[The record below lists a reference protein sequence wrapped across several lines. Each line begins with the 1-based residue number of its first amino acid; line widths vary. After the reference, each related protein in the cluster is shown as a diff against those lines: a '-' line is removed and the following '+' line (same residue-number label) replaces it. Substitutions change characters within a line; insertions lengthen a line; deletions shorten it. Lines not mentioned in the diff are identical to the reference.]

1 MKVKLLTFQI
11 LFILP
16 LFLMMLIHVLN
27 SLKVFQQNPLV
38 RNSVVWKKSEQNQK
52 KLELFTSYPKK
63 NQQENPLLE
72 ESQVKFEN
80 DILTISKPI
89 LANNELIGI
98 ISVTRSL
105 DDLFKKK
112 TQYLQIGVTSI
123 LLISIMLI
131 LIILWYQN
139 SLTKPLKELS
149 LAATTISK
157 GKNYLVRAKKISFDE
172 FGKLTDVFNEM
183 LDSLRGV

>member
-1 MKVKLLTFQI
+1 MAWILYKNDIKNTAELIKTNFESQI
-11 LFILP
+11 INFSN
-16 LFLMMLIHVLN
+16 LIYPAL
-27 SLKVFQQNPLV
+27 VFDDVDTCFEQLEGFSTNPMV

-105 DDLFKKK
+105 EDLFKRKPNTSK
-112 TQYLQIGVTSI
+112 SVLLQ
-123 LLISIMLI
+123 
-131 LIILWYQN
+131 
-139 SLTKPLKELS
+139 
-149 LAATTISK
+149 
-157 GKNYLVRAKKISFDE
+157 F
-172 FGKLTDVFNEM
+172 F
-183 LDSLRGV
+183 